1 MPAEFVHCHLH
12 TEYSLLDGEARIA
25 ALMQQAQHLGMSAV
39 ALTDHGAL
47 YGAIEFYEQARVYGI
62 TPIIG
67 VEAYIAPRR
76 MTDKDPKLDAAAF
89 HLVLLARNDEGY
101 RNLLKLTTAAH
112 LGGFYYKPRIDR
124 ALLARHSGGLI
135 GLSACLQGEIP
146 RAILRDDLAAARSL
160 AATYRDIFG
169 PGHFYLEVQ
178 NHGIAEQ
185 RVLTQGL
192 RALARDL
199 GLPLVAT
206 NDVHYVTR
214 DEADA
219 QDALMCI
226 QMGADLN
233 EKDKPRMGDVP
244 EFYLKG
250 PDEMAERF
258 RDLPEALRSTLAI
271 AEQCDLT
278 IETGAVRLPHFPV
291 PEGETADSYLR
302 NLCEAGLRRIY
313 GDVTPPLAERLNYE
327 LGVIGKMQ
335 YAAYFLIVQDFVN
348 FARRRGIYTTVRG
361 SAAGSLVLYACG
373 VTDVDPIA
381 YRLPF
386 DRFLNLERYTMPD
399 IDVDFMDSRR
409 DEVIKY
415 VVDKYGADRV
425 AQIITFGTLGAR
437 AAIRDLGRVMGLPYG
452 DVDRIA
458 KLVPGANVTLQ
469 EALAA
474 EPELRAAAEG
484 TPAIRRLLDMAQK
497 LEGVARHASTHAAG
511 VIISRDPLTD
521 SVPLQRATKGDLLMT
536 QYDMNSV
543 ARLGL
548 LKIDF
553 LGLTNLTILDAAIH
567 LIRETKGI
575 EIDLQRLPLDD
586 KPTYALLASGETTGI
601 FQLEGRGMT
610 RYLRELKP
618 DRIEDVMAMV
628 ALFRPGPMANIPSY
642 IRRKHG
648 QEKVAYLHPRLEPV
662 LKETYGVMV
671 YQEDIMT
678 VAQAIAGYTLAE
690 ADVLCYAIRKK
701 IKDRLLAQREK
712 FVAGARA
719 NGVDARTVDQI
730 FEQFEPFARYGFN
743 RAHAACYGL
752 IAYYTAYL
760 KAHHAPEYM
769 AALLSSIAGDM
780 EKVAQAVAE
789 CARMNLQVLPP
800 DVNESAASFT
810 TNGEVIR
817 FGLTAVRNVGLGAID
832 VVIAAREAGADVM
845 VAGESGV
852 SDIVAGEPGASRSAG
867 ISRSA
872 GADVMVAGESG
883 ASRSAGG
890 PFRSLADFCARVDT
904 RLVNQRVIASLIKAG
919 AFDRL
924 GSRAQM
930 LQTLDAVLDRAQRSQ
945 RARNEAQTGL
955 FGDLGA
961 PPEPDAA
968 AETVV
973 QEFTKDELLTMERE
987 MLGLYISDHPLRRW
1001 APVLERRTTAAI
1013 AQLADLPDR
1022 REVTVGGLVGTVK
1035 RSMTRSGSTM
1045 AFVTLEDLT
1054 GSIEV
1059 LVFPRA
1065 YEQYGLSLKRDA
1077 VVLLRGKLDVDEQSV
1092 KLLCDEVIALPPTPE
1107 EAGAGDPGAAPGELV
1122 SAGVPRMTSRGSTV
1136 PARGVASVDGPEAPP
1151 SRGPAGSG
1159 RAAGTSNESSALG
1172 MSASRTPPHDPRGAA
1187 RVANGE
1193 RGRPALRVR
1202 VSTLDEIEQLE
1213 RYLKDHPGPRR
1224 VCAHV
1229 VSCDGEHVVPIRS
1242 GAHDIEEL
1250 QQSLEQMFGE
1260 GNVWEE

>member
-1 MPAEFVHCHLH
+1 MPGEFVHCHLH
-12 TEYSLLDGEARIA
+12 TEYSLLDGESRIEP
-25 ALMQQAQHLGMSAV
+25 LMRRAVSLGMRAIS
-39 ALTDHGAL
+39 LTDHGAM
-47 YGAIEFYEQARVYGI
+47 YGAIEFYEAARAHGI
-62 TPIIG
+62 KPIIG
-67 VEAYIAPRR
+67 VEAYVSPRGMADR
-76 MTDKDPKLDAAAF
+76 DPKLDASAF

-112 LGGFYYKPRIDR
+112 LDGFYYKPRIDR

-146 RAILRDDLAAARSL
+146 RAILREDPAAARKL
-160 AATYRDIFG
+160 AGSYREIFG
-169 PGHFYLEVQ
+169 PGHFYLELQ

-185 RVLTQGL
+185 QTLTRGL
-192 RALARDL
+192 VALAKDT

-226 QMGADLN
+226 QMGIDLAQ
-233 EKDKPRMGDVP
+233 KDKPRMGDVP
-244 EFYLKG
+244 EFYLKS
-250 PDEMAERF
+250 PDEMAARF
-258 RDLPEALRSTLAI
+258 ADFPEALRSTLAI
-271 AEQCDLT
+271 AEMCDLE
-278 IETGAVRLPHFPV
+278 IETGTTRLPHFPL
-291 PEGETADSYLR
+291 PEGETADTYLR
-302 NLCEAGLRRIY
+302 RLCETGLRRIY
-313 GDVTPPLAERLNYE
+313 GGVTPALEERLAYE
-327 LGVIGKMQ
+327 LGVIAKTG

-348 FARRRGIYTTVRG
+348 FARGRGIYTTVRG

-415 VVDKYGADRV
+415 VVDKYGDDRV

-458 KLVPGANVTLQ
+458 KLVPGANVSLQ

-474 EPELRAAAEG
+474 EPELRAAVDG
-484 TPAIRRLLDMAQK
+484 SPQIRQLMDMAQK

-521 SVPLQRATKGDLLMT
+521 HVPLQRATKGDLLMT

-553 LGLTNLTILDAAIH
+553 LGLTNLTILDAAIG
-567 LIRETKGI
+567 LIRGTRGE

-648 QEKVAYLHPRLEPV
+648 QEKVTYLHPRLEPV

-760 KAHHAPEYM
+760 KAHYAAEYM
-769 AALLSSIAGDM
+769 TALLSSDVGNMDR
-780 EKVAQAVAE
+780 VAQAVAE
-789 CARMNLQVLPP
+789 CARMDLNVLPP

-810 TNGEVIR
+810 TDGKVIR
-817 FGLTAVRNVGLGAID
+817 FGLTAVRNVGVGAID
-832 VVIAAREAGADVM
+832 VVIAAREAG
-845 VAGESGV
+845 
-852 SDIVAGEPGASRSAG
+852 
-867 ISRSA
+867 
-872 GADVMVAGESG
+872 
-883 ASRSAGG
+883 G
-890 PFRSLADFCARVDT
+890 PFASLADFCGRVDT

-930 LQTLDAVLDRAQRSQ
+930 LQTLDAVLERAQRSQ

-955 FGDLGA
+955 FGDLA
-961 PPEPDAA
+961 APEPAA
-968 AETVV
+968 AGPGEGDTAV
-973 QEFTKDELLTMERE
+973 QEFSKEELLTMERE

-1001 APVLERRTTAAI
+1001 GPALAKRATATI

-1022 REVTVGGLVGTVK
+1022 KKVTIGGLIGTVK

-1065 YEQYGLSLKRDA
+1065 YEQHGLSLKRDA
-1077 VVLLRGKLDVDEQSV
+1077 VVLLRGTLDVEEQSV
-1092 KLLCDEVIALPPTPE
+1092 KLLCDEVIALPPAPPEDPASLAVE
-1107 EAGAGDPGAAPGELV
+1107 EAVADGVIAGAA
-1122 SAGVPRMTSRGSTV
+1122 
-1136 PARGVASVDGPEAPP
+1136 
-1151 SRGPAGSG
+1151 
-1159 RAAGTSNESSALG
+1159 AAGAVNG
-1172 MSASRTPPHDPRGAA
+1172 GAA
-1187 RVANGE
+1187 RNGHGANGA
-1193 RGRPALRVR
+1193 RPPAAQTAGGNGRAGARPALRVR
-1202 VSTLDEIEQLE
+1202 VSTIEEVEQLE
-1213 RYLKDHPGPRR
+1213 RYLKEHPGPRR

-1229 VSCDGEHVVPIRS
+1229 VSGDGEHVIQARS

-1250 QQSLEQMFGE
+1250 LQSLEQLFGE

>member
-1 MPAEFVHCHLH
+1 MPGEFVHCHLH
-12 TEYSLLDGEARIA
+12 TEYSLLDGESRIDPLMTRAA
-25 ALMQQAQHLGMSAV
+25 ALGMQAIS
-39 ALTDHGAL
+39 LTDHGAM
-47 YGAIEFYEQARVYGI
+47 YGAIEFYESARAHHLK
-62 TPIIG
+62 PIIG
-67 VEAYIAPRR
+67 VEAYVAARG
-76 MTDKDPKLDAAAF
+76 MTDRDPKLDAAAY

-112 LGGFYYKPRIDR
+112 LDGFYYKPRIDR
-124 ALLARHSGGLI
+124 ALLAKHGRGLI
-135 GLSACLQGEIP
+135 GLSACLNGEIP
-146 RAILRDDLAAARSL
+146 RAILRDDMEAARTL
-160 AATYRDIFG
+160 AGAYKEIFG
-169 PGHFYLEVQ
+169 PEHFYLELQ

-185 RVLTQGL
+185 AALTKGL
-192 RALARDL
+192 ATLARET
-199 GLPLVAT
+199 GLPLIAT

-226 QMGADLN
+226 QMGIDLGQ
-233 EKDKPRMGDVP
+233 KDKPRMGDVP

-250 PDEMAERF
+250 PDEMAARF
-258 RDLPEALRSTLAI
+258 KEHPEALRSSLAI
-271 AEQCDLT
+271 AEMCDLEL
-278 IETGAVRLPHFPV
+278 ETGTTRLPHFPL
-291 PEGETADSYLR
+291 PEGETADSYLKQ
-302 NLCEAGLRRIY
+302 LCEAGLRRIY
-313 GDVTPPLAERLNYE
+313 GTVTPALEERLAYE
-327 LGVIGKMQ
+327 LGVIGKTG
-335 YAAYFLIVQDFVN
+335 YAAYFLIVQDFVG
-348 FARRRGIYTTVRG
+348 FARGRGIYTTVRG

-458 KLVPGANVTLQ
+458 KLVPGANVSLQ
-469 EALAA
+469 DALAA
-474 EPELRAAAEG
+474 EPELRAAAESS
-484 TPAIRRLLDMAQK
+484 PQIRQLMDMAQK

-521 SVPLQRATKGDLLMT
+521 HVPLQRATKGDLLMT

-575 EIDLQRLPLDD
+575 AIDLQRLPLDD
-586 KPTYALLASGETTGI
+586 KPTYALLGSGDTTGI

-648 QEKVAYLHPRLEPV
+648 QEKVTYLHPRLEPV

-712 FVAGARA
+712 FVKGARA
-719 NGVDARTVDQI
+719 NGVDAKTVDLI

-760 KAHHAPEYM
+760 KARHAPEYM
-769 AALLSSIAGDM
+769 TALLSSIAGDM
-780 EKVAQAVAE
+780 EKVAQAVSE
-789 CARMNLQVLPP
+789 CARMDLQVLPP
-800 DVNESAASFT
+800 DINESAASFT
-810 TNGEVIR
+810 TDGRVIR
-817 FGLTAVRNVGLGAID
+817 FGLAAVRNVGVGAID
-832 VVIAAREAGADVM
+832 VVIAAREAG
-845 VAGESGV
+845 
-852 SDIVAGEPGASRSAG
+852 
-867 ISRSA
+867 
-872 GADVMVAGESG
+872 
-883 ASRSAGG
+883 G
-890 PFRSLADFCARVDT
+890 PFTGLADFCGRVDT

-919 AFDRL
+919 AFDRI

-930 LQTLDAVLDRAQRSQ
+930 LQTLDAVVERAQRSQ

-955 FGDLGA
+955 FGDFGA
-961 PPEPDAA
+961 PAVDAPA
-968 AETVV
+968 AETAV
-973 QEFTKDELLTMERE
+973 QEFTKEELLAMERE

-1001 APVLERRTTAAI
+1001 APVLAKRTTATI
-1013 AQLADLPDR
+1013 GQLADLPDR

-1065 YEQYGLSLKRDA
+1065 YEQYGLSLKRDT
-1077 VVLLRGKLDVDEQSV
+1077 VVLMRGKLDVEEQSV
-1092 KLLCDEVIALPPTPE
+1092 KLLCDEVIALPPSPPGDEVPDAPILEPVT
-1107 EAGAGDPGAAPGELV
+1107 AGVANGGPVNGAA
-1122 SAGVPRMTSRGSTV
+1122 RT
-1136 PARGVASVDGPEAPP
+1136 P
-1151 SRGPAGSG
+1151 SRDS
-1159 RAAGTSNESSALG
+1159 
-1172 MSASRTPPHDPRGAA
+1172 RGAA
-1187 RVANGE
+1187 GAAANAAG
-1193 RGRPALRVR
+1193 RGNGNGARGGARPAVRVR
-1202 VSTLDEIEQLE
+1202 VTSIEEIEQLE

-1229 VSCDGEHVVPIRS
+1229 VSGDGEHVVPVRA
-1242 GAHDIEEL
+1242 GAHDVEEL
-1250 QQSLEQMFGE
+1250 QQSLEQLFGE

>member
-1 MPAEFVHCHLH
+1 MPGEFVHCHLH
-12 TEYSLLDGEARIA
+12 TEYSLLDGESRIEPLMRRA
-25 ALMQQAQHLGMSAV
+25 ADLGMPAIS
-39 ALTDHGAL
+39 LTDHGAL
-47 YGAIEFYEQARVYGI
+47 YGAIEFYEHARAHGI
-62 TPIIG
+62 KPIIG
-67 VEAYIAPRR
+67 VETYVAPRR
-76 MTDKDPKLDAAAF
+76 MGDRDPKLDAAAF

-112 LGGFYYKPRIDR
+112 LDGFYYKPRIDR
-124 ALLARHSGGLI
+124 ELLARHSGGLI

-146 RAILRDDLAAARSL
+146 RAILRDDQAAARMLAAA
-160 AATYRDIFG
+160 YRDIFG
-169 PGHFYLEVQ
+169 PGHFYLELQ
-178 NHGIAEQ
+178 NHGIADQ
-185 RVLTQGL
+185 QTLSRGL
-192 RALARDL
+192 LALARELD
-199 GLPLVAT
+199 LPLVAT

-226 QMGADLN
+226 QMGIDLN

-250 PDEMAERF
+250 ADEMAARF
-258 RDLPEALRSTLAI
+258 GEVPEALRNTLVI
-271 AEQCDLT
+271 AEACDLEIDT
-278 IETGAVRLPHFPV
+278 STTRLPPFPV
-291 PEGETADSYLR
+291 PDGETADSYLR
-302 NLCEAGLRRIY
+302 GLCEAGLRRIY
-313 GDVTPPLAERLNYE
+313 GQVTPQLAERLDYE
-327 LGVIGKMQ
+327 LGVIAKTG

-361 SAAGSLVLYACG
+361 SAAGSLVLYASG

-474 EPELRAAAEG
+474 EPELRAAADG
-484 TPAIRRLLDMAQK
+484 SPQIRRLLDMAQK

-511 VIISRDPLTD
+511 VIISRDPLTEH
-521 SVPLQRATKGDLLMT
+521 VPLQRATKGDLLMT

-553 LGLTNLTILDAAIH
+553 LGLANLTILDAAIR
-567 LIRETKGI
+567 LIRESRGVD
-575 EIDLQRLPLDD
+575 IDLQRLPLDD
-586 KPTYALLASGETTGI
+586 RATYALLASGETIGI
-601 FQLEGRGMT
+601 FQLEGRGIT

-628 ALFRPGPMANIPSY
+628 ALFRPGPMANIPAY

-648 QEKVAYLHPRLEPV
+648 QEKVTYLHPRLEPV

-701 IKDRLLAQREK
+701 IKDRLLAQRET
-712 FVAGARA
+712 FVAGARK

-743 RAHAACYGL
+743 RAHAASYGL

-760 KAHHAPEYM
+760 KAHYSAEYM
-769 AALLSSIAGDM
+769 TALLSSEAGNMD
-780 EKVAQAVAE
+780 KVAESVAE
-789 CARMNLQVLPP
+789 CGRMNLRVLPP
-800 DVNESAASFT
+800 DINESAASFVT
-810 TNGEVIR
+810 DGEAIR
-817 FGLTAVRNVGLGAID
+817 FGLAAVRNVGLGAID
-832 VVIAAREAGADVM
+832 VVIAAREAG
-845 VAGESGV
+845 
-852 SDIVAGEPGASRSAG
+852 
-867 ISRSA
+867 
-872 GADVMVAGESG
+872 
-883 ASRSAGG
+883 G
-890 PFRSLADFCARVDT
+890 PFASLADFCGRVDT

-930 LQTLDAVLDRAQRSQ
+930 LQTLDAVVERAQRSQ

-955 FGDLGA
+955 FADFGA
-961 PPEPDAA
+961 APEPLAA
-968 AETVV
+968 DTAV

-1001 APVLERRTTAAI
+1001 APALARRTTATI

-1022 REVTVGGLVGTVK
+1022 REVTIGGVVGTVK

-1077 VVLLRGKLDVDEQSV
+1077 VVLLRGKLDVEEQSV
-1092 KLLCDEVIALPPTPE
+1092 KLLCDEVIGLPPTPE
-1107 EAGAGDPGAAPGELV
+1107 EVDGSAPGAPTNGQIAAAARAPV
-1122 SAGVPRMTSRGSTV
+1122 
-1136 PARGVASVDGPEAPP
+1136 
-1151 SRGPAGSG
+1151 
-1159 RAAGTSNESSALG
+1159 
-1172 MSASRTPPHDPRGAA
+1172 GAA
-1187 RVANGE
+1187 RSGAAV
-1193 RGRPALRVR
+1193 RVR
-1202 VSTLDEIEQLE
+1202 VSTIEEIEQLE
-1213 RYLKDHPGPRR
+1213 RYLHEHPGPRR

-1229 VSCDGEHVVPIRS
+1229 VSGEGEHVVPVRT
-1242 GAHDIEEL
+1242 GAHDVEEL
-1250 QQSLEQMFGE
+1250 QQALEQLFGE

>member
-1 MPAEFVHCHLH
+1 MPGEFVHCHLH
-12 TEYSLLDGEARIA
+12 TEYSLLDGESRIEPLMKRAA
-25 ALMQQAQHLGMSAV
+25 ALGMKAIS
-39 ALTDHGAL
+39 LTDHGAM
-47 YGAIEFYEQARVYGI
+47 YGAIEFYEGARAHGLK
-62 TPIIG
+62 PIIG
-67 VEAYIAPRR
+67 VEAYVAPRGMADR
-76 MTDKDPKLDAAAF
+76 DPKLDASAF

-112 LGGFYYKPRIDR
+112 LDGFYYKPRIDR
-124 ALLARHSGGLI
+124 ALLAKRSGGLI
-135 GLSACLQGEIP
+135 GLSACLNGEIP
-146 RAILRDDLAAARSL
+146 RAILRDDMEAARAL
-160 AATYRDIFG
+160 AGAYKEIFG
-169 PGHFYLEVQ
+169 PEHFYLELQ
-178 NHGIAEQ
+178 DHGIAEQ
-185 RVLTQGL
+185 RTLTRGIA
-192 RALARDL
+192 ALAEAT

-226 QMGADLN
+226 QMGIDLAQ
-233 EKDKPRMGDVP
+233 KDKPRMGDVP
-244 EFYLKG
+244 EFYLKS
-250 PDEMAERF
+250 PDEMAARF
-258 RDLPEALRSTLAI
+258 NDFPQALRSSLAI
-271 AEQCDLT
+271 AEMCNLE
-278 IETGAVRLPHFPV
+278 IETGTTRLPHFPL
-291 PEGETADSYLR
+291 PEGETADTYLR
-302 NLCEAGLRRIY
+302 KLCEAGLRRIY
-313 GDVTPPLAERLNYE
+313 GEVTPVLEERLAYE
-327 LGVIGKMQ
+327 LGVIVKTG
-335 YAAYFLIVQDFVN
+335 YAAYFLIVQDFVG
-348 FARRRGIYTTVRG
+348 FARGRGIYTTVRG

-415 VVDKYGADRV
+415 VVEKYGADRV

-458 KLVPGANVTLQ
+458 KLVPGANVSLQ
-469 EALAA
+469 DALAA
-474 EPELRAAAEG
+474 EPELRAAVEG
-484 TPAIRRLLDMAQK
+484 SSQIKQLMDMAQK

-521 SVPLQRATKGDLLMT
+521 HVPLQRATKGDLLMT

-553 LGLTNLTILDAAIH
+553 LGLTNLTILDEAIG
-567 LIRETKGI
+567 LVRKTKGI
-575 EIDLQRLPLDD
+575 EIDLQRLPLED

-712 FVAGARA
+712 FVKGARA
-719 NGVDARTVDQI
+719 NGVDAKTVDLI

-769 AALLSSIAGDM
+769 TALLSSIAGDM
-780 EKVAQAVAE
+780 EKVAQAVGE
-789 CARMNLQVLPP
+789 CARMALQVLPP
-800 DVNESAASFT
+800 DVNESSASFT
-810 TNGEVIR
+810 TDGRVIR
-817 FGLTAVRNVGLGAID
+817 FGLAAVRNVGVGAID
-832 VVIAAREAGADVM
+832 VVIAAREAG
-845 VAGESGV
+845 
-852 SDIVAGEPGASRSAG
+852 
-867 ISRSA
+867 
-872 GADVMVAGESG
+872 
-883 ASRSAGG
+883 G
-890 PFRSLADFCARVDT
+890 PFTGLADFCGRVDT

-930 LQTLDAVLDRAQRSQ
+930 LQTLDAVLERAQRSQ

-955 FGDLGA
+955 FADLGA
-961 PPEPDAA
+961 PPPDASAA
-968 AETVV
+968 AETAV
-973 QEFTKDELLTMERE
+973 QEFTKEELLTMERE
-987 MLGLYISDHPLRRW
+987 MLGLFISDHPLRRW
-1001 APVLERRTTAAI
+1001 APALAKRATATI

-1022 REVTVGGLVGTVK
+1022 REVTIGGLIGTVK

-1077 VVLLRGKLDVDEQSV
+1077 VVLMRGKLDVEEQSV
-1092 KLLCDEVIALPPTPE
+1092 KLLCDEVIALPAVPPE
-1107 EAGAGDPGAAPGELV
+1107 ETGADAAVHELV
-1122 SAGVPRMTSRGSTV
+1122 TVGMNNGASGNGRQGNGYSNGDRG
-1136 PARGVASVDGPEAPP
+1136 
-1151 SRGPAGSG
+1151 
-1159 RAAGTSNESSALG
+1159 
-1172 MSASRTPPHDPRGAA
+1172 RTAVRGAA
-1187 RVANGE
+1187 GGAGSST
-1193 RGRPALRVR
+1193 RPAVRVR
-1202 VSTLDEIEQLE
+1202 VSTVEEIEQLE
-1213 RYLKDHPGPRR
+1213 RYLKAHPGPRR
-1224 VCAHV
+1224 ICAHV
-1229 VSCDGEHVVPIRS
+1229 VSGDGEHVVPVRS
-1242 GAHDIEEL
+1242 GAHDVEEL
-1250 QQSLEQMFGE
+1250 QQSLEQLFGE

>member
-1 MPAEFVHCHLH
+1 MPGEFVHCHLH
-12 TEYSLLDGEARIA
+12 TEYSLLDGESRIEPLMQRAA
-25 ALMQQAQHLGMSAV
+25 ALGMRAIS
-39 ALTDHGAL
+39 LTDHGAM
-47 YGAIEFYEQARVYGI
+47 YGAIEFYEAARAHGLK
-62 TPIIG
+62 PIIG
-67 VEAYIAPRR
+67 VEAYVASRGMADR
-76 MTDKDPKLDAAAF
+76 DPKLDAASF

-112 LGGFYYKPRIDR
+112 LDGFYYKPRIDR
-124 ALLARHSGGLI
+124 ALLARHSAGLV
-135 GLSACLQGEIP
+135 GLSACLNGEIP
-146 RAILRDDLAAARSL
+146 RAILAGDAAGARTIAAA
-160 AATYRDIFG
+160 YRDIFG
-169 PGHFYLEVQ
+169 PGHFYLELQ

-185 RVLTQGL
+185 HTLTRGL
-192 RALARDL
+192 AALARDL
-199 GLPLVAT
+199 DLPLVAT

-219 QDALMCI
+219 QDALVCI
-226 QMGADLN
+226 QMGIDLAQ
-233 EKDKPRMGDVP
+233 KDKPRMGDVP

-250 PDEMAERF
+250 PDEMAARF
-258 RDLPEALRSTLAI
+258 AEFPEALRNTLAI
-271 AEQCDLT
+271 AEMCDLT
-278 IETGAVRLPHFPV
+278 IETGATRLPHFPL
-291 PEGETADSYLR
+291 PEGETADSHLR
-302 NLCEAGLRRIY
+302 NLCEAGLRRVY
-313 GDVTPPLAERLNYE
+313 GDITPALRERLDYE
-327 LGVIGKMQ
+327 LRVIAKTG

-348 FARRRGIYTTVRG
+348 FARRQGIYTTVRG

-469 EALAA
+469 DALAA

-484 TPAIRRLLDMAQK
+484 SPQIRRLIDMAQK

-511 VIISRDPLTD
+511 VIISRDPLTEH
-521 SVPLQRATKGDLLMT
+521 VPLQRATKGDLLMT

-553 LGLTNLTILDAAIH
+553 LGLANLTILDAAIR
-567 LIRETKGI
+567 LIRETRGV

-586 KPTYALLASGETTGI
+586 RATYALLASGETTGI

-610 RYLRELKP
+610 RYLRELRP

-648 QEKVAYLHPRLEPV
+648 QEKVTYLHPRLEPV
-662 LKETYGVMV
+662 LKDTYGVMV

-712 FVAGARA
+712 FAAGARA
-719 NGVDARTVDQI
+719 NGVGARTVDQI

-760 KAHHAPEYM
+760 KAHYAPEYM
-769 AALLSSIAGDM
+769 TALLTSEAGNMD
-780 EKVAQAVAE
+780 KVAQAVAE
-789 CARMNLQVLPP
+789 CARMGLQVLPP

-810 TNGEVIR
+810 TNGEAIR
-817 FGLTAVRNVGLGAID
+817 FGLAAVRNVGLGAIEA
-832 VVIAAREAGADVM
+832 VIAARD
-845 VAGESGV
+845 
-852 SDIVAGEPGASRSAG
+852 D
-867 ISRSA
+867 
-872 GADVMVAGESG
+872 
-883 ASRSAGG
+883 GG
-890 PFRSLADFCARVDT
+890 PFQSLADFCARVDT
-904 RLVNQRVIASLIKAG
+904 RVVNQRVIASLIKAG

-930 LQTLDAVLDRAQRSQ
+930 LQTLDAVLERAQRSQ

-955 FGDLGA
+955 FGDLGIA
-961 PPEPDAA
+961 PPEESVPGTG
-968 AETVV
+968 AEI
-973 QEFTKDELLTMERE
+973 QEFTKEELLTMERE
-987 MLGLYISDHPLRRW
+987 MLGLYISDHPLRQW
-1001 APVLERRTTAAI
+1001 AGVLRQRTTAAI

-1022 REVTVGGLVGTVK
+1022 REVTVGGLVAAVK

-1045 AFVTLEDLT
+1045 AFVTIEDLT

-1059 LVFPRA
+1059 LVFPRV
-1065 YEQYGLSLKRDA
+1065 YEQHGLALKRDA
-1077 VVLLRGKLDVDEQSV
+1077 VVLLRGKLDVEEQSV
-1092 KLLCDEVIALPPTPE
+1092 KLLCDEVIALPPSPPE
-1107 EAGAGDPGAAPGELV
+1107 AEPSGEA
-1122 SAGVPRMTSRGSTV
+1122 T
-1136 PARGVASVDGPEAPP
+1136 ARGADAPSQAAVYEA
-1151 SRGPAGSG
+1151 
-1159 RAAGTSNESSALG
+1159 AADA
-1172 MSASRTPPHDPRGAA
+1172 GAA
-1187 RVANGE
+1187 RGARQAAGPLTAGAAAARGNGGPAPPGTAGGNGAASV
-1193 RGRPALRVR
+1193 RPSGAPARPAVRVR
-1202 VSTLDEIEQLE
+1202 VSTIAEIEQLE
-1213 RYLKDHPGPRR
+1213 RYLREHPGPRR

-1229 VSCDGEHVVPIRS
+1229 VSGDGEHVVPVRT
-1242 GAHDIEEL
+1242 GAHDVEEL
-1250 QQSLEQMFGE
+1250 QQSLEQLFGE